1 MSKNYERPPYEDD
14 SYANGQQDAYYD
26 YNNPNA
32 QAGQAA
38 GAYHDQDS
46 QYSANTGY
54 NQQQGQGQQYYD
66 EHDQQGYYRDE
77 DYYYQQNAQNPHQ
90 QYADDNGYP
99 EDAYAA
105 GPADPYAS
113 SSQQAQQSR
122 YNGYQQPGA
131 PAKRLES
138 DEGSETFS
146 DFTTRSDNA
155 RGGDVDYYAQRGAGG
170 ADPRN
175 NYLPQ
180 SGMES
185 LQDNNSAYAHETG
198 SRQAYRTAASSQISY
213 NGNRSSGAS
222 TPIYG
227 LDYPNALPAGQRSR
241 EPYPAWTSE
250 NQIPLSKEE
259 IEDIFIDLANKFGF
273 QRDSMRNMY
282 DHFMTLLDSRSS
294 RMTPNQALLS
304 LHADYI
310 GGDNANY
317 KKWYFAAQLDLD
329 DQVGF
334 RNMQIGK
341 TNKKAK
347 KKAKKNKKKQAA
359 EAAEVENTEAVLQV
373 FEDDSSLE
381 AAEFRWKNRMN
392 QMSHHERARQI
403 ALYLCVWGE
412 ANQVR
417 FTPECLCFIFKCAD
431 DYYLSP
437 ECQQRTEPIEEGDY
451 LNRIITPIYR
461 YIRDQG
467 YEILNGKFVKREK
480 DHNKVIGYDDI
491 NQLFWYPE
499 GIERIVLEDGIRL
512 VDVPP
517 SQRYGKLGEVI
528 WKKVF
533 FKTYRETR
541 SWFHLAVN
549 FNRIW
554 VIHITMYWFYVAYN
568 SPTLYTKDYV
578 QLLNNQPLAHAR
590 WSAAGLAGV
599 VACIVQII
607 ATLSEWAFVPRK
619 WAGAQH
625 LTRRL
630 MFLIIILCIN
640 LGPAIYIFGY
650 IGISTH
656 SQSAYIL
663 SIVQFF
669 IAVITFL
676 FFAVMPLGALFGS
689 YLKSK
694 NVRRYVASQTFTAS
708 FAHLKG
714 NDMWMSFGLWVCV
727 FTAKLVE
734 SYWFLILSMR
744 DPIRDLANMEMTR
757 CHGEVWW
764 GDVLCRQ
771 QARITL
777 GFMYASGLVLF
788 FLDTYL
794 WYIICNTIFSVGRS
808 FYLGI
813 SILTPW
819 RNIFSRLPKR
829 IYSKILATTDMEIK
843 YKPKVLISQIWN
855 AIVISMYREHL
866 LAIDHV
872 QKLLYHQVPSEVEG
886 KRTLRA
892 PTFFVSQDDNQ
903 IDSEF
908 FPKNS
913 EAERRISFFAQSLST
928 PIPEPLPVDNM
939 PTFTVFVPHYSEKIL
954 LSLREIIREDDQFSR
969 VTMLEYLKQLHP
981 VEWDC
986 FVKDTKILADETST
1000 FGPNGST
1007 DNLEKDGDEKD
1018 SIKSK
1023 IDDLPFYCI
1032 GFKSAAPEYT
1042 LRTRIWASLR
1052 SQTLYRTVSGFMNY
1066 SRAIKLLYRVENPE
1080 VVQMFGGNTEKL
1092 ERELE
1097 RMARRKF
1104 KFVVSMQRLT
1114 KFKPEEMENTEF
1126 LLRAYPDL
1134 QIAYLDEEAPENEG
1148 EEPRLFSAL
1157 IDGHCEIMENGRRRP
1172 KFRVQLSGN
1181 PILGDGKSDNQNHA
1195 IIFYRGEYIQLV
1207 DANQDNYLEECLK
1220 IRSVL
1225 AEFEEL
1231 NVEPINPYT
1240 PTLPSSTSGQTHKQ
1254 TYPVAILGAREYIF
1268 SENIGILGDVAAGK
1282 EQTFGTLFARTLAQ
1296 IGGKLHYGHPDFLNG
1311 IFMTTRGGVSK
1322 AQKGL
1327 HLNEDIYAGMTA
1339 LCRGGRIKHCEYY
1352 QCGKGRDLGFGS
1364 ILNFTTKIGTGM
1376 GEQILSREY
1385 YYLGT
1390 QLPLDRFLSFFYAH
1404 PGFHINNLFI
1414 IVIVQLMMLTLLNI
1428 GSLANQSIICLY
1440 DRNKPIS
1447 DPHIPTGCYNLQ
1459 PTLDWVRRCV
1469 LSIFIVFFIAFI
1481 PLVVQELTERGLW
1494 RAMVRFARHFA
1505 SLSPFFEVFVCQI
1518 YAHSLLMDLAFGGAR
1533 YISTGRGLATARIP
1547 FSVLYSRFAGDS
1559 IYLGG
1564 RAFFM
1569 LLFATVA
1576 MWQPALL
1583 WFYITLSAMCV
1594 SPFLYNPH
1602 QFAWTDFFIDY
1613 RDYIRWL
1620 SRGNN
1625 KWHRNSWI
1633 GYVRLTRS
1641 RITGFKRAVSGDPS
1655 EKAAGDVPRA
1665 PFFNLF
1671 FTEFLI
1677 PAITAAACF
1686 VPYTFI
1692 NSQNGVTD
1700 ATTVNSVLRIVICT
1714 LGPIVI
1720 NAGALMVLVFISC
1733 CAGPLLGMCCKNT
1746 SAVMAGIA
1754 HGISV
1759 IVYIVFF
1766 IVMWLLQ
1773 SFVWTPALLGI
1784 ITCIACQRL
1793 ILKMMIA
1800 LMLTREFKS
1809 DNSNRAWWSGK
1820 WYGAKLGWMTMTQ
1833 PFREFVCKI
1842 TESSYFAADFVLGH
1856 CLLFLQLPMLIFPM
1870 VDRWHS
1876 MLLFWLR
1883 PSRQIRPPIFS
1894 LKQTKLRKR
1903 MVKKYAT
1910 LYFAVFLLFLIV
1922 VIAPSVAGKQI
1933 NVVSISEKLPSFA
1946 DGLFQPKWVLG
1957 VDNNDTGPNAPTT
1970 IITTTPPASN
1980 YSTKP

>member
-1 MSKNYERPPYEDD
+1 MSRQFSRPVHEDEEYDNSNHQTSYYTDEYPQTQPLDQSAYNPDGYGYSPQQAGYYDDANTPQGYFENED
-14 SYANGQQDAYYD
+14 SYYPTQG
-26 YNNPNA
+26 P
-32 QAGQAA
+32 
-38 GAYHDQDS
+38 S
-46 QYSANTGY
+46 SSATHHFPS
-54 NQQQGQGQQYYD
+54 QQYV
-66 EHDQQGYYRDE
+66 DE
-77 DYYYQQNAQNPHQ
+77 D
-90 QYADDNGYP
+90 GYP

-105 GPADPYAS
+105 GPVDPYAS
-113 SSQQAQQSR
+113 SSQQHHQLPQPLVEQQHQP
-122 YNGYQQPGA
+122 YAFQQPQPKSG
-131 PAKRLES
+131 KVVDS

-146 DFTTRSDNA
+146 DFTMRSDMA
-155 RGGDVDYYAQRGAGG
+155 RAAGMDYYGATG
-170 ADPRN
+170 DPRN
-175 NYLPQ
+175 IYLPHT
-180 SGMES
+180 SDS
-185 LQDNNSAYAHETG
+185 IHDDNYVPSQG
-198 SRQAYRTAASSQISY
+198 FRQPYRTNASSQLSY
-213 NGNRSSGAS
+213 AGNRSSGTS

-227 LDYPNALPAGQRSR
+227 LDYPNALPPGQRSR
-241 EPYPAWTSE
+241 EPYPAWTTE

-282 DHFMTLLDSRSS
+282 DHFMVLLDSRSS

-317 KKWYFAAQLDLD
+317 RKWYFAAQLDLD
-329 DQVGF
+329 DEIGF
-334 RNMQIGK
+334 RNMKLGK
-341 TNKKAK
+341 TNRRTRKARKNSKKA
-347 KKAKKNKKKQAA
+347 NP
-359 EAAEVENTEAVLQV
+359 EADTQKTLEELEGDN
-373 FEDDSSLE
+373 SLE
-381 AAEFRWKNRMN
+381 AAEFRWKAHMN
-392 QMSHHERARQI
+392 QMSQHERARQI
-403 ALYLCVWGE
+403 ALYLCCWGE

-437 ECQQRTEPIEEGDY
+437 ECQENTQPVEEGSY
-451 LNRIITPIYR
+451 LERIITPLYTF
-461 YIRDQG
+461 IRDQG
-467 YEILNGKFVKREK
+467 YEVLNGKFVKREN
-480 DHNKVIGYDDI
+480 DHSKVIGYDDI

-499 GIERIVLEDGIRL
+499 GIERIIFEDGTRIL
-512 VDVPP
+512 DVPGP
-517 SQRYGKLGEVI
+517 QRFMKLHEVV
-528 WKKVF
+528 WDKVF
-533 FKTYRETR
+533 FKTYKESR
-541 SWFHLAVN
+541 SWFHMAVN

-554 VIHITMYWFYVAYN
+554 VIHLTMFWFYAAFN
-568 SPTLYTKDYV
+568 SPTIYTPNYQ
-578 QLLNNQPLAHAR
+578 QLLNNPPLAQCR
-590 WSAAGLAGV
+590 WSAVGLGGV
-599 VACIVQII
+599 LATVIQIV
-607 ATLSEWAFVPRK
+607 ATLSEWAFVPRN

-630 MFLIIILCIN
+630 LFLIIILLIN
-640 LGPAIYIFGY
+640 LAPAIYVFGY
-650 IGISTH
+650 VGISRR
-656 SQSAYIL
+656 SRSAHIV

-669 IAVITFL
+669 IAVVTF
-676 FFAVMPLGALFGS
+676 FFFSVMPLGGLFGS
-689 YLKSK
+689 YMNKK
-694 NVRRYVASQTFTAS
+694 TRRYVASQTFTAS
-708 FAHLKG
+708 FAELKG
-714 NDMWMSFGLWVCV
+714 DAMWISYGLWVCV
-727 FTAKLVE
+727 FVAKLAE
-734 SYWFLILSMR
+734 SYFFLILSLR
-744 DPIRDLANMEMTR
+744 DPIRDLSSMTMTR
-757 CHGEVWW
+757 CVGEVYF
-764 GDVLCRQ
+764 GTTLCRQ
-771 QARITL
+771 QAHITL
-777 GFMYASGLVLF
+777 GLMYFIDIILF

-794 WYIICNTIFSVGRS
+794 WYIICNSIFSVARS

-855 AIVISMYREHL
+855 AVVISMYREHL

-872 QKLLYHQVPSEVEG
+872 QKLLYHQVPSEIEG

-892 PTFFVSQDDNQ
+892 PTFFVSQGDNS
-903 IDSEF
+903 IDVTF
-908 FPKNS
+908 FPKHS

-969 VTMLEYLKQLHP
+969 VTLLEYLKQLHP
-981 VEWDC
+981 IEWEC
-986 FVKDTKILADETST
+986 FVKDTKILSEETSG
-1000 FGPNGST
+1000 FGLGSSS
-1007 DNLEKDGDEKD
+1007 DNLDKDGSDEKN

-1097 RMARRKF
+1097 RMAHRKF
-1104 KFVVSMQRLT
+1104 KFLVSMQRLA
-1114 KFKPEEMENTEF
+1114 KFKPDEMENTEF

-1134 QIAYLDEEAPENEG
+1134 QIAYLDEDPPLTEG
-1148 EEPRLFSAL
+1148 GEPRIFSAL

-1207 DANQDNYLEECLK
+1207 DSNQDNYLEECLK

-1231 NVEPINPYT
+1231 NVEYINPYS
-1240 PTLPSSTSGQTHKQ
+1240 PTLPSSTTGTSAEVNN
-1254 TYPVAILGAREYIF
+1254 PVAILGAREYIF

-1296 IGGKLHYGHPDFLNG
+1296 IGGKLHYGHPDFLNA

-1339 LCRGGRIKHCEYY
+1339 IIRGGRIKHCEYY

-1404 PGFHINNLFI
+1404 PGFHVNNLFI
-1414 IVIVQLMMLTLLNI
+1414 IASVQLFMVVMLNI
-1428 GSLANQSIICLY
+1428 GALANQSIVCLY
-1440 DRNKPIS
+1440 DRNKPIT
-1447 DPHIPTGCYNLQ
+1447 DPHIPVGCYNLQ
-1459 PTLDWVRRCV
+1459 PVLDWLQRCI

-1481 PLVVQELTERGLW
+1481 PLVIQELTERGLW
-1494 RAMVRFARHFA
+1494 RAAVRFTRHFA

-1518 YAHSLLMDLAFGGAR
+1518 YANSLLTDFAFGGAR
-1533 YISTGRGLATARIP
+1533 YIATGRGVATARIP

-1559 IYLGG
+1559 IYLGA
-1564 RAFFM
+1564 RSFMM
-1569 LLFATVA
+1569 LLFATIS

-1583 WFYITLSAMCV
+1583 WFYITLFAMCT
-1594 SPFLYNPH
+1594 SPFLFNPH
-1602 QFAWTDFFIDY
+1602 QFAWNDFFIDY
-1613 RDYIRWL
+1613 RDFIRWM

-1625 KWHRNSWI
+1625 QWHRNSWI
-1633 GYVRLTRS
+1633 GYVRLTRT
-1641 RITGFKRAVSGDPS
+1641 RITGYKRRATGDIS
-1655 EKAAGDVPRA
+1655 ERSASDVPRA
-1665 PFFNLF
+1665 KFTNMF
-1671 FTEFLI
+1671 FTEILI
-1677 PAITAAACF
+1677 PIFLAAASF

-1692 NSQNGVTD
+1692 NSQNGVKDVETI
-1700 ATTVNSVLRIVICT
+1700 NSVLRVVICA
-1714 LGPIVI
+1714 LAPIVI

-1733 CAGPLLGMCCKNT
+1733 CAGPLLGVCCKKT
-1746 SAVMAGIA
+1746 SSVMAGIS

-1759 IVYIVFF
+1759 VVHIIFF
-1766 IVMWLLQ
+1766 EVMWFLQ
-1773 SFVWTPALLGI
+1773 AWNWTSALLGM
-1784 ITCIACQRL
+1784 ITCMCIQRL
-1793 ILKMMIA
+1793 ILKLLTIG
-1800 LMLTREFKS
+1800 LLTREFKH

-1820 WYGAKLGWMTMTQ
+1820 WYSAGLGWMTMTQ
-1833 PFREFVCKI
+1833 PLREFVCKI
-1842 TESSYFAADFVLGH
+1842 VEGSQFAADFVLGH
-1856 CLLFLQLPMLIFPM
+1856 CLLFVQLPLLCVPLI
-1870 VDRWHS
+1870 DRWHS

-1894 LKQTKLRKR
+1894 LKQNKLRKR
-1903 MVKKYAT
+1903 IVRKYAT
-1910 LYFAVFLLFLIV
+1910 LYFAIFLLFLIL
-1922 VIAPSVAGKQI
+1922 VIAPAVAGKRM
-1933 NVVSISEKLPSFA
+1933 NTSSISKNLPSFA
-1946 DGLFQPKWVLG
+1946 KGLIQPTG
-1957 VDNNDTGPNAPTT
+1957 QNHNDTGPNAPSTVITVTPSLSSYTT
-1970 IITTTPPASN
+1970 MP
-1980 YSTKP
+1980 